1 MVIGELFQ
9 QAAKICRPALML
21 ISVFALA
28 TAAAQEFSLRAS
40 IDRPIVQENESF
52 TYVLRAEGPVRGEPD
67 FSLMAAQFDILR
79 RSRNTT
85 IQMVGGRTTQITEW
99 HVQLMPRQTGSYT
112 LPPVVLSGSLSNP
125 VDVEVLSTPT
135 TSAAGDIF
143 IEVHATPDDPY
154 VQSQVV
160 YTMTLFRGIRTG
172 RSSLT
177 LPEVSGGEAI
187 IEKLGQDREFQ
198 TVLDGRNFI
207 ALERRYAIFPQASG
221 PLTIDPVTFE
231 AVVIS
236 PSGFSNVQRYH
247 SEPLP
252 LRVRSAVPPPAAYA
266 DAVWLPARALSLDE
280 NWSAGDGELT
290 VGIPQTRT
298 LIINADGV
306 LETQLPELEFPQS
319 ASIRQYSSQPE
330 LGRAAEQSGIRARRT
345 EHFVVLAQ
353 SPGAHVLPEVE
364 LPWFN
369 VSAERW
375 EIARIPAR
383 SLDVLT
389 GSEPIMPEVVVQA
402 PDGSSVSVSQ
412 SKERIWQGISAAL
425 LGVWLVSFGLWWRG
439 RRPFGAPAE
448 TVREAPPRRT
458 ANRRLLRQ
466 LHRACDENDDRQ
478 ARQLLL
484 AWGGLRFPD
493 ASPRS
498 LGALAALVPT
508 DFARA
513 VQELERDLYG
523 PQTGCWSGKDLR
535 AALARVNSVSPP
547 FDITSHED
555 LLPLYR

>member
-9 QAAKICRPALML
+9 QSAKICRSALLL
-21 ISVFALA
+21 ISALALA
-28 TAAAQEFSLRAS
+28 TVAAQELSLRAS
-40 IDRPIVQENESF
+40 VDRPIVEENESF

-67 FSLMAAQFDILR
+67 FSLMAAQFDILQ

-85 IQMVGGRTTQITEW
+85 IQMAGGRTTQITEW
-99 HVQLMPRQTGSYT
+99 QVQLMPRQTGSYT

-207 ALERRYAIFPQASG
+207 ALERRYAIFPQVSG

-266 DAVWLPARALSLDE
+266 DAVWLPAQALSLDE

-319 ASIRQYSSQPE
+319 ASIRQYSDQPE
-330 LGRAAEQSGIRARRT
+330 LGREAEQDGIRARRT
-345 EHFVVLAQ
+345 ERFAVLAQ
-353 SPGAHVLPEVE
+353 SSGVHVLPEIA

-369 VSAERW
+369 VPAERW
-375 EIARIPAR
+375 DIARIPAR
-383 SLDVLT
+383 SLDVLA
-389 GSEPIMPEVVVQA
+389 GFVPIAQ
-402 PDGSSVSVSQ
+402 DTVSQ
-412 SKERIWQGISAAL
+412 ASDDSTISVLQTNDRIWRGISAAL
-425 LGVWLVSFGLWWRG
+425 LGAWLITLGLWWRSQ
-439 RRPFGAPAE
+439 RPVSASAGSE
-448 TVREAPPRRT
+448 QEATPSRM

-466 LHRACDENDDRQ
+466 LRGACDENDSRQ

-484 AWGGLRFPD
+484 AWGELRFPD
-493 ASPRS
+493 SSPRS
-498 LGALAALVPT
+498 LGALAALLPQ
-508 DFARA
+508 DYARA

-523 PQTGCWSGKDLR
+523 PETGRWSGESLR
-535 AALARVNSVSPP
+535 AALANMNSVSRS
-547 FDITSHED
+547 FDITSSED